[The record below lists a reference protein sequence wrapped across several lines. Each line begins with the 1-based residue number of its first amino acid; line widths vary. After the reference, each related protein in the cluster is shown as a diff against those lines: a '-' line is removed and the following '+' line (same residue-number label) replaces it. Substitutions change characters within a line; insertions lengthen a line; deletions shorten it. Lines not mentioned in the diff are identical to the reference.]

1 MHVLII
7 FILIFG
13 LVLARISSPR
23 LNEGLYSGSTE
34 PTEPSEPSE
43 PSGSTGSTE
52 PSELTGSTEST
63 TDGRGGK
70 PKTSDPVTQSP
81 LYSGVW

>member
-34 PTEPSEPSE
+34 PTGSTEPSE

-70 PKTSDPVTQSP
+70 PKTSDPVTQPP

>member
-1 MHVLII
+1 M
-7 FILIFG
+7 
-13 LVLARISSPR
+13 LARISSPR

-34 PTEPSEPSE
+34 PTEPSEPS
-43 PSGSTGSTE
+43 GSTGSTE
-52 PSELTGSTEST
+52 PSEPSGSTELTGSTEST